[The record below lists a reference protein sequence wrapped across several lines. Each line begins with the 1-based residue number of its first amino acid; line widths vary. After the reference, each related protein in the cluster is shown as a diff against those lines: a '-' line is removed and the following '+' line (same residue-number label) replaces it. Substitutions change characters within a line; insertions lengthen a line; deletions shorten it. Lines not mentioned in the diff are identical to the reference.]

1 MANLTLNCLAT
12 FKNAA
17 RVVAE
22 EKATLKRGSTREGL
36 EAGDATPFEKISVIE
51 RDDEDE
57 DVVVVVVVDDD
68 DDAAADEE
76 EAWESLVS
84 GTECVGESRPRLSP
98 MRSLTESGTRAA
110 WRRRKAS
117 SESSSVNH

>member
-51 RDDEDE
+51 RDD
-57 DVVVVVVVDDD
+57 DDD
-68 DDAAADEE
+68 DDDDDDEDDAAADEE